1 MGADSPSQLG
11 MCVSDFPAA
20 CERHIVCS
28 CPSEEI
34 HWVRHLRRCPMLA
47 LRTLHLRYSSFFVLA
62 LWMAGLVA
70 AGCGGNPAEPGTT
83 TADQSSPNGSSP
95 DPNSSTGAGSLK
107 VTLCHIPPG
116 NPANA
121 HTITVGEPAMR
132 AHLAHGDYLGPCNG
146 TGGGG
151 SNPGGGPP
159 GPADPGTPNPP
170 GGGPPCV
177 EAGSSCSP
185 SQPPCCTGLI
195 CGPMGQCAA
204 PRLN

>member
-1 MGADSPSQLG
+1 MGADSRSQLG

-28 CPSEEI
+28 CSPSEEI
-34 HWVRHLRRCPMLA
+34 HSVRHLRRCRMHA
-47 LRTLHLRYSSFFVLA
+47 LRTIRLRHGSFFVFA

-70 AGCGGNPAEPGTT
+70 AGCGGNPADPGTT
-83 TADQSSPNGSSP
+83 TADQTAGNSANGG
-95 DPNSSTGAGSLK
+95 SSTGPGSLK

-151 SNPGGGPP
+151 SNPGGGAP
-159 GPADPGTPNPP
+159 GPAYDGGTPNPP

-177 EAGSSCSP
+177 ETGSSCSP

-195 CGPMGQCAA
+195 CSPMGQCA